1 MCLKRSYTFY
11 MILTVE
17 GKTIFKSFPL
27 MMMLMMMMMM
37 MVILKF
43 VEQKLFKSKI
53 QTTTFQGLQDFQ

>member
-1 MCLKRSYTFY
+1 

-27 MMMLMMMMMM
+27 MMMLMMMMMMMM